1 MQSIVRETRPRS
13 QHTHA
18 DTADDS
24 PSASTE
30 LAHVSLHIYI
40 QHGNMARLLL
50 LLLLRQRAHHHRPAI
65 VRSPS
70 LRRGIAPFTTAY
82 STAYPGTCHTTTCL
96 HTSAQPRRWL
106 PLHPCLTATSH
117 AARLSALEALS
128 VHRAADC
135 PTVSARQ
142 GTLPQVHPF
151 FRAHRRTAL
160 LALAVHVL
168 LGECGVRYHA
178 KACSRPTRRRERESY
193 AQRTMAGR

>member
-1 MQSIVRETRPRS
+1 M
-13 QHTHA
+13 
-18 DTADDS
+18 
-24 PSASTE
+24 
-30 LAHVSLHIYI
+30 SLHRYI
-40 QHGNMARLLL
+40 QHENMARR
-50 LLLLRQRAHHHRPAI
+50 LLLRQRAHHHRPAI

-82 STAYPGTCHTTTCL
+82 STAYPGTCHIATYL

-168 LGECGVRYHA
+168 LCECGVRYQA
-178 KACSRPTRRRERESY
+178 KACSRPTRRRERDSHMRNE
-193 AQRTMAGR
+193 RWPAGDLQAINPHSIAGHVPTEYSIVRLR